1 MHFQPANKQS
11 LTEYEKSFFFSL
23 KSQNKSLQI
32 NAIIFRFLSVR
43 IMFVNTFLW
52 NFHYKSSFQSDC
64 FQFMQK
70 ILVSLPPANQVLN
83 FFSHCLNALSAR
95 KWEKSKLW
103 VSFQSNSFLFV
114 QKLLVSLLPA
124 NQVFDFFSCYLNA
137 LSARKWEKSESQ
149 KVWVCFSVSL
159 YLIKFSNPQSLVVA
173 VVKLKVKNLS
183 L

>member
-1 MHFQPANKQS
+1 MKS
-11 LTEYEKSFFFSL
+11 LFFSL

-52 NFHYKSSFQSDC
+52 NFHHKSSFQ
-64 FQFMQK
+64 
-70 ILVSLPPANQVLN
+70 
-83 FFSHCLNALSAR
+83 
-95 KWEKSKLW
+95 
-103 VSFQSNSFLFV
+103 FL
-114 QKLLVSLLPA
+114 QKLLVSLPPV
-124 NQVFDFFSCYLNA
+124 NQVFDFFSRCLNA

-159 YLIKFSNPQSLVVA
+159 YLIKLSNLQSLVVA

-183 L
+183 FKVCEELSARKSCPKSKVCKTRKVCLCRIADSSSKTFQQINFCLFIFYTDA